1 VNSTTNIK
9 EPTGL
14 QGKSKGTPS
23 GAAPVELRDH
33 FAGLAMAAHI
43 GLEIYAKGEL
53 MPHEVA
59 EHAYEMADAMLA
71 TREQG
76 T

>member
-1 VNSTTNIK
+1 MHGIREMEDVFADEI
-9 EPTGL
+9 
-14 QGKSKGTPS
+14 
-23 GAAPVELRDH
+23 AAMTDRRNLLRDH